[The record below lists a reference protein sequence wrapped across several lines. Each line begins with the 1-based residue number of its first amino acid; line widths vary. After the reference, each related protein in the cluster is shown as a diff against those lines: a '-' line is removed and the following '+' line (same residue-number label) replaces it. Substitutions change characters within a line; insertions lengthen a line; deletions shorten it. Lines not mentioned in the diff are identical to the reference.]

1 MSKKK
6 KIILSTLLS
15 ILSIAI
21 LYGILFYFSFFQGFV
36 TVKDNKVQ
44 SKLLPNDD
52 FTSSYTPKL
61 NFKNTKEELVSDVK
75 VNMLNNIDSSIP
87 VIKKSQRHYIPL
99 DYVCKTLGYNLT
111 KSNNAFTI
119 SNSNYTITLSEDSYT
134 KGNKSLSL
142 RGNILT
148 NNNQAFISISDIEE
162 IFNLISVYTF
172 ENQTINI
179 LKNPQSNIQN
189 NSYETS
195 SDGKIA
201 LVRLEDFTAGEGI
214 SSETNQPKFKAMA
227 NFLSNSGIKYHI
239 AWIPRFKAPNDNIDN
254 DLLTVDSFENA
265 AFINLLDYFI
275 NHGALIGLHGYTH
288 QAGDSRSAV
297 GTELSRKVNSSEEE
311 TRAVIE
317 NAINTATALNIPFGF
332 FESSHYKASSA
343 QKSIIEEYF
352 QYIYEPKNYL
362 IYTKLQKTK
371 NNNLYIPTPLSYVR
385 DLDANPIIKKL
396 NKPTPGLLASF
407 FYHST
412 KELDFIEVDTSNNVF
427 DVKYSIESPL
437 QQIVKSLNENKYIT
451 THVTELKN

>member
-52 FTSSYTPKL
+52 FKSSYTPKL

-75 VNMLNNIDSSIP
+75 VNILSNIDASIP
-87 VIKKSQRHYIPL
+87 VIKKSQRHY
-99 DYVCKTLGYNLT
+99 YVCKTLGYNLT
-111 KSNNAFTI
+111 KSNNTFTI
-119 SNSNYTITLSEDSYT
+119 SNSNHTITLNENSYT
-134 KGNKSLSL
+134 KGNESLYL

-148 NNNQAFISISDIEE
+148 KNNQAFISISDIEE
-162 IFNLISVYTF
+162 VFNLISVYTF

-179 LKNPQSNIQN
+179 FKAPQNNLQN
-189 NSYETS
+189 NSSKKS
-195 SDGKIA
+195 SNGKIA

-254 DLLTVDSFENA
+254 DLLTVDTFENA

-297 GTELSRKVNSSEEE
+297 GTELSRKINSSEEE

-317 NAINTATALNIPFGF
+317 NAIDTATTLNIPFGF

-427 DVKYSIESPL
+427 DVDYSIESPL

>member
-1 MSKKK
+1 
-6 KIILSTLLS
+6 
-15 ILSIAI
+15 
-21 LYGILFYFSFFQGFV
+21 
-36 TVKDNKVQ
+36 
-44 SKLLPNDD
+44 
-52 FTSSYTPKL
+52 
-61 NFKNTKEELVSDVK
+61 
-75 VNMLNNIDSSIP
+75 
-87 VIKKSQRHYIPL
+87 
-99 DYVCKTLGYNLT
+99 
-111 KSNNAFTI
+111 
-119 SNSNYTITLSEDSYT
+119 
-134 KGNKSLSL
+134 
-142 RGNILT
+142 
-148 NNNQAFISISDIEE
+148 
-162 IFNLISVYTF
+162 
-172 ENQTINI
+172 
-179 LKNPQSNIQN
+179 
-189 NSYETS
+189 
-195 SDGKIA
+195 
-201 LVRLEDFTAGEGI
+201 
-214 SSETNQPKFKAMA
+214 MA

-254 DLLTVDSFENA
+254 DLLTVDTFENA

-297 GTELSRKVNSSEEE
+297 GTELSRKINSSEEE

-317 NAINTATALNIPFGF
+317 NAIDTATTLNIPFGF

-427 DVKYSIESPL
+427 DVDYSIESPL